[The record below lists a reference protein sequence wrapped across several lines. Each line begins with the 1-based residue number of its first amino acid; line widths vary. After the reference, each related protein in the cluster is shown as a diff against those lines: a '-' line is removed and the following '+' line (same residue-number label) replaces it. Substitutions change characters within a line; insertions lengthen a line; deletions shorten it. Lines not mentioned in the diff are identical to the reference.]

1 MSDSEFI
8 EISKLANIFR
18 SNEDSSEESDS
29 DSSIASGES
38 HHIDTNATLVDDRSP
53 EILTP
58 EIKTPEIIT
67 PEIVIPEVNVS
78 TYSSD
83 PSSNDDFETVPPSS
97 PEHVP
102 YRPYSFKDRRTR
114 EEVFTLDDKSFGN
127 IHAGMTKAQFSKFE
141 EEFGHYLETGST
153 FLEISIGKAQLL
165 GYIILNC
172 WYMSEWAGP
181 GTSNNDTFPKI

>member
-1 MSDSEFI
+1 MLKFGHLSEY
-8 EISKLANIFR
+8 
-18 SNEDSSEESDS
+18 
-29 DSSIASGES
+29 
-38 HHIDTNATLVDDRSP
+38 

-58 EIKTPEIIT
+58 KIKTSEIIT
-67 PEIVIPEVNVS
+67 PEIVIPEVNVT

-83 PSSNDDFETVPPSS
+83 PSSNGDFETVPPSS

-114 EEVFTLDDKSFGN
+114 EEVFSLDDKSFGN

-153 FLEISIGKAQLL
+153 FFRNINWQSTAPWLHNS
-165 GYIILNC
+165 
-172 WYMSEWAGP
+172 
-181 GTSNNDTFPKI
+181 